1 MADGDIEL
9 GLRYRDFCFQD
20 IVITVEVYHS
30 FSLRSNYF
38 MLKAFLLSP
47 AELGVLTSLK
57 HTMEKTDKLP
67 ACPSL
72 FVMKNVIGHKTIQ
85 SPQHNESQ
93 VGDVYSMSIT

>member
-38 MLKAFLLSP
+38 MLK
-47 AELGVLTSLK
+47 
-57 HTMEKTDKLP
+57 
-67 ACPSL
+67 L
-72 FVMKNVIGHKTIQ
+72 FY
-85 SPQHNESQ
+85 SPQQSWGFLHRL
-93 VGDVYSMSIT
+93 GCI